1 MDTNNLQMK
10 SMIERAEQN
19 IETTLDESIQNFQAI

>member
-19 IETTLDESIQNFQAI
+19 IETSLDESIQNFHAI